1 MNFTGFYHFIRR
13 NPMDRD
19 LIVGQVVEQ
28 CPRSLA
34 RARCGDRGPT
44 WPAACVPHC
53 RRRVPIPPAGA
64 ARRRAAC

>member
-1 MNFTGFYHFIRR
+1 
-13 NPMDRD
+13 MDRD